1 MWVCL
6 FFPVP
11 EKMTIPMVKH
21 IDYVSK
27 QSYLTTNSMYVL
39 SSIETYHKL
48 ISNVKLSQKQMNILC
63 SAHDHNLAFDKI
75 RSKQLSGHFHFV
87 RTRNI
92 TEFI

>member
-1 MWVCL
+1 MCL
-6 FFPVP
+6 LCPVL
-11 EKMTIPMVKH
+11 EKMTIPMVKQ

-27 QSYLTTNSMYVL
+27 QSYQTTNSMYVL

-48 ISNVKLSQKQMNILC
+48 ISDVKLSQKQMNILC
-63 SAHDHNLAFDKI
+63 SAHDHNLTSDKI

-87 RTRNI
+87 RTCNI